1 MDVRMEHLLYE
12 CALLTITHMLI
23 LLPPSDLAKGL
34 AYEKFLINIHSVV
47 EKWHQAPCDVLS
59 FSFTFLL
66 QPTSL
71 ARPICNAVD
80 VGESICRN

>member
-34 AYEKFLINIHSVV
+34 AYEKFLINSHSVV
-47 EKWHQAPCDVLS
+47 EK
-59 FSFTFLL
+59 
-66 QPTSL
+66 
-71 ARPICNAVD
+71 
-80 VGESICRN
+80 